1 MSPSVATATAV
12 LALICAAMA
21 APVQRDRDAAA
32 FGGGEPDLH
41 TDLDQSK

>member
-21 APVQRDRDAAA
+21 APVVHDDRDAAA
-32 FGGGEPDLH
+32 FGEEPDLH

>member
-21 APVQRDRDAAA
+21 APVHEDRDAAA
-32 FGGGEPDLH
+32 FGEEPDLH